1 MKCLRQQSLE
11 TVHTH
16 THTQVNELNRKN
28 IVAICGKKYSL
39 LIMSK
44 KE

>member
-1 MKCLRQQSLE
+1 MKYIRQQSLE
-11 TVHTH
+11 AVHTH
-16 THTQVNELNRKN
+16 THTQVNELNSKE
-28 IVAICGKKYSL
+28 IETICGKVYSL